1 MGTVKKKKSNRITIK
16 RSKDEIMRI
25 SIKHMSP
32 DEKSFLAQ
40 KKKGLVGW
48 GTTESGYTSSLV
60 PLQWGPRSSYWR
72 QFHPQMSALGNAL
85 ERLQKP
91 ESTAESW
98 WLLSLGWGAFFC
110 VVVNF
115 ERVINTSFIKILDQ
129 TLLAF
134 TLYTFNDPYGL
145 TLVTTNRT

>member
-1 MGTVKKKKSNRITIK
+1 
-16 RSKDEIMRI
+16 
-25 SIKHMSP
+25 
-32 DEKSFLAQ
+32 
-40 KKKGLVGW
+40 
-48 GTTESGYTSSLV
+48 
-60 PLQWGPRSSYWR
+60 
-72 QFHPQMSALGNAL
+72 MSALGNAL

-134 TLYTFNDPYGL
+134 TLYTFNDLYGL
-145 TLVTTNRT
+145 ILVTTNRT